1 MLETGRKV
9 TMKEDMKGEVSEGS
23 VDEVVWKWIARGGC
37 ACKKGTFF
45 FIRHLLST
53 QDDPQLRAYLEETN
67 CTRRIKHM

>member
-1 MLETGRKV
+1 MFETGRKV

-45 FIRHLLST
+45 LSDTCFQHKMIRSCGYT
-53 QDDPQLRAYLEETN
+53 
-67 CTRRIKHM
+67 